1 MDFIQLEPNLS
12 QMQHSVVVLGG
23 NTMVME
29 VMIKMV
35 FFFFLTEGSLNLVI
49 EHIVNFNRGLNR
61 TLITLQLINIIFI

>member
-1 MDFIQLEPNLS
+1 MDFIQLGPNLS
-12 QMQHSVVVLGG
+12 QMQHSIVVLGG